1 MKAALTIASLLALA
15 ASAAIAGERTITLA
29 VANMTCALCP
39 IVVKQSLERVP
50 GVKAVEVFLEERTA
64 VVTFDDAA
72 TSVDVLTK
80 ATGGA
85 GYPAA
90 LQEDGAS

>member
-1 MKAALTIASLLALA
+1 MKAALTIASLLAFA
-15 ASAAIAGERTITLA
+15 ASAATAGERTITLA

-39 IVVKQSLERVP
+39 IVVRRSLERVP
-50 GVKAVEVFLEERTA
+50 GVMAVEVFLEEQTA
-64 VVTFDDAA
+64 IVRFDDVA
-72 TSVDVLTK
+72 TSVEVLTK
-80 ATGGA
+80 ATGDA